1 MRTLA
6 DLSDRAE
13 IQDLITAYCHAID
26 LRDWAAL
33 DAVFVPDADID
44 YSATGGIRGKLAEI
58 KPFLE
63 ATLPLFKSTQ
73 HFVTNPLIRI
83 DGNTATAR
91 SLLFNPVTMAR
102 DTGDH
107 TLFIG
112 AWYVDEFVRTPQGWR
127 ISSRR
132 QEKSFFHNQ

>member
-1 MRTLA
+1 MRSLEE
-6 DLSDRAE
+6 LSDRAE
-13 IQDLITAYCHAID
+13 IHDLITAYCHAID
-26 LRDWAAL
+26 GKDWAAL
-33 DAVFVPDADID
+33 DLLFAPDADID
-44 YSATGGIRGKLAEI
+44 YSATGGISGKLPDI

-83 DGNTATAR
+83 SGDRATAR
-91 SLLFNPVTMAR
+91 SLLFNPVTMDR
-102 DTGDH
+102 ETGDH

-112 AWYVDEFVRTPQGWR
+112 AWYVDELIRTPEGWR